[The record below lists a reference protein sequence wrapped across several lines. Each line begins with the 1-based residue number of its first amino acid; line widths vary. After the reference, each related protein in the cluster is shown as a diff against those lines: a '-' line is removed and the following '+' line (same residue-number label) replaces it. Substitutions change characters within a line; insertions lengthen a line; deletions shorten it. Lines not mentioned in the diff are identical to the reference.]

1 MAQIDIV
8 KELIKDNPG
17 MPQTLLTVFA
27 DALTIYREAISNIK
41 ANGAIVAHPRTGAPI
56 DNPYLK
62 VQDVQGKILSR
73 MTGIKA
79 DRVLTLLNK

>member
-27 DALTIYREAISNIK
+27 DALTIYREAKSNIK
-41 ANGAIVAHPRTGAPI
+41 ANGAIVAHPRTGRP
-56 DNPYLK
+56 
-62 VQDVQGKILSR
+62 G
-73 MTGIKA
+73 
-79 DRVLTLLNK
+79 